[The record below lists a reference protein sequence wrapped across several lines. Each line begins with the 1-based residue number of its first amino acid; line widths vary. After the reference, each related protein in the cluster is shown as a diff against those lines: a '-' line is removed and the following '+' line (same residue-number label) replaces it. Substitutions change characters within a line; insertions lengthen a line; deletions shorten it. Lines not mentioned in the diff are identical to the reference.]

1 MKRGEIY
8 VLIALLAIG
17 CRQDAGLVNRQV
29 VNEQMARSSNAWN
42 RQLRD
47 SAITLLHSGD
57 MVMRM
62 GIDVSSYMLAQMN
75 QENKD
80 YSHCGLVMIEN
91 GYPFVYHSIGGE
103 DNPDARMRRDSAS
116 FFFSPGNNTA
126 LGIVRYDMP
135 DTAKAALHRIVRRL
149 YKEGKMFDMNF
160 DIHTDDRLYCAEMVY
175 KAVNEAMRDGNYIRP
190 VRVFSYTFVG
200 IDNLFLNPHAKVIW
214 QIKYK

>member
-1 MKRGEIY
+1 MKKGDIY

-17 CRQDAGLVNRQV
+17 CRQDAGPVNRQV

-116 FFFSPGNNTA
+116 FFFSPVNNTA

-175 KAVNEAMRDGNYIRP
+175 KAVNEAMRDDDYIRP
-190 VRVFSYTFVG
+190 VKVFSYTFVG